1 MKILLREYNS
11 SSSQPY
17 DELTIS
23 DALEPSVIAA
33 RLEKLGST
41 TPAGVSSGK
50 KQEAMDAYLL
60 IMRSSE
66 EIALLEK
73 EMENIVDY
81 YENRDTTIVQNLIPP
96 CLNQF
101 DRGRKALLCGLLKQ
115 NNKLLMRSCQVHAQM
130 LRPLEG
136 SVSPTTDESDDV
148 NDFHF
153 E

>member
-1 MKILLREYNS
+1 VKILLREYNS

-50 KQEAMDAYLL
+50 KREAMDAYLL

-96 CLNQF
+96 CSLNQL
-101 DRGRKALLCGLLKQ
+101 G
-115 NNKLLMRSCQVHAQM
+115 VHNAWS
-130 LRPLEG
+130 RYIYI
-136 SVSPTTDESDDV
+136 
-148 NDFHF
+148 
-153 E
+153 

>member
-1 MKILLREYNS
+1 MHVHINYTDGQKIAKKLSQQISKETNEVKILLREYNS

-33 RLEKLGST
+33 RLGST

-50 KQEAMDAYLL
+50 KREAMGAYLL

-73 EMENIVDY
+73 EMKNIVDY
-81 YENRDTTIVQNLIPP
+81 YENRDTTIVQNLIATT
-96 CLNQF
+96 LF
-101 DRGRKALLCGLLKQ
+101 
-115 NNKLLMRSCQVHAQM
+115 
-130 LRPLEG
+130 E
-136 SVSPTTDESDDV
+136 SV
-148 NDFHF
+148 
-153 E
+153 